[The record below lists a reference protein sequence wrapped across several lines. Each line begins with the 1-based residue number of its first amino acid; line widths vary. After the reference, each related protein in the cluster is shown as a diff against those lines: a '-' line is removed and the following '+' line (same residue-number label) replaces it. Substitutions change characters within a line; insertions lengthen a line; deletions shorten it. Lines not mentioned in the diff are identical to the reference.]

1 MMEQNSVML
10 TERRT
15 NFLKNITKEEKLDDT
30 TFSVW
35 KTELLKELPL
45 FWETMQKSRK

>member
-15 NFLKNITKEEKLDDT
+15 NFLMNHKKEEKLDET
-30 TFSVW
+30 TFNIW
-35 KTELLKELPL
+35 KTELLKELPM
-45 FWETMQKSRK
+45 FWASMQK